1 MTTYTY
7 EHRTKDDFSVREPD
21 EIKYRK
27 TTVHFNNDKSL
38 IIIQNDDMIHLS
50 HTQVLQLK
58 ATLNWEYL

>member
-1 MTTYTY
+1 MTTYNY
-7 EHRTKDDFSVREPD
+7 EQRTKDDFSVRETD

-27 TTVHFNNDKSL
+27 TTVHVNNDKSL

-58 ATLNWEYL
+58 STLNWEYL